1 MKLFRLL
8 STLRKSRLRLLPLLR
23 LLLLRS
29 PLPLL
34 KSPLPPLRLPQP
46 RPLKLRSLLLLRPLR
61 LRSLLPLRLLRPRT
75 PLLLSDYKT
84 YKTINYVS
92 LIEKSRIVISK
103 P

>member
-46 RPLKLRSLLLLRPLR
+46 RPLKLRSLL
-61 LRSLLPLRLLRPRT
+61 PLRLLRPRT

>member
-23 LLLLRS
+23 LLLLR
-29 PLPLL
+29 
-34 KSPLPPLRLPQP
+34 SPLPPLRLPQP